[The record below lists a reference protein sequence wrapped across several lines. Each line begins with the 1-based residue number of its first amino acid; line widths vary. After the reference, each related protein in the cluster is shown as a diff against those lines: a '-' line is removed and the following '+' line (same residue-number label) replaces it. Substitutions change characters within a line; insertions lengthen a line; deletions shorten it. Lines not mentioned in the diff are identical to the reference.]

1 MHLLLGYSVDHINK
15 FILNLS
21 LKGTAK
27 LKPYC
32 VKQAEALTPEILQ
45 QVVGCLDLKN
55 VSDIVYCCLFL
66 FAFFLLAR
74 KSNLVPSSKKDIL
87 QKRFLL
93 RKNVED
99 HGSFLVVNMK
109 WTKTIQKGERVLQ
122 IPLTQAKDSHLCPV
136 RIFRKMCK
144 LIPAYN
150 DAPLFLL
157 PNNKVITYSMFQSKF
172 RYCIHKIGLSAE
184 KFSTHSFRRGGAT
197 LLFRAKVPA
206 DKIQFMGDWRS
217 DAYKKY
223 LAFSLEDKIQI
234 SEVMNKYF

>member
-21 LKGTAK
+21 LKGMAK

-144 LIPAYN
+144 LIPAN
-150 DAPLFLL
+150 SDAPLFLL

-184 KFSTHSFRRGGAT
+184 RFSTHSFRREGAT